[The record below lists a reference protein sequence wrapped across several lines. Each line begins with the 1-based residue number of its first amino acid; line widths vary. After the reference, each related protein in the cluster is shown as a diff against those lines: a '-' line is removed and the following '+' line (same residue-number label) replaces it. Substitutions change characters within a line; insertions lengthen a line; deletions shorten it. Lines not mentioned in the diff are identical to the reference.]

1 MKDHALRIFL
11 FCYIVSGCL
20 AAGDVLVAGPLG
32 VQIQTLDG
40 QPAGP
45 QLSVISARMAEH
57 DLVGRLAEA
66 QGGLSAAE
74 WWIRAATAVE
84 LGTDMAVELFKM
96 LMGLYVF
103 DVLTIF
109 GIPLEITTI
118 IQTAYTILLAR
129 SMLGHLPAVTGAVT
143 AATSMVHPAVGG
155 TSRILSSLF
164 RR

>member
-20 AAGDVLVAGPLG
+20 AAGDVLIAGPLG
-32 VQIQTLDG
+32 VQLMAADG
-40 QPAGP
+40 TPAGP
-45 QLSVISARMAEH
+45 QLSVISQKMAEH
-57 DLVGRLAEA
+57 DLAGRLAEA
-66 QGGLSAAE
+66 QDGLSAGE
-74 WWIRAATAVE
+74 WWTRVATTIE
-84 LGTDMAVELFKM
+84 LGMDMAVELFKM

-109 GIPLEITTI
+109 GIPGEIAAI
-118 IQTAYTILLAR
+118 IQTVYTILLAR

-155 TSRILSSLF
+155 ASRMLASLF
-164 RR
+164 KR